1 MQSNVNKKIVSPKTA
16 NRHALLEITRRC
28 NLSCQHCFISAGKP
42 LDSEMS
48 VDAWRVAI
56 DDLLRAGFSAF
67 TLSGGEPLL
76 EPEKTFLIAEQIR
89 SFNPKHQT
97 YLFSNLSLLDEEQL
111 PRIKE
116 IFSGVMTSL
125 DGDEAAHNQLRRS
138 KSSYKTVLEKI
149 KLLVNWE
156 IPVGLQSMIT
166 PFNGNC
172 VEHVAQV
179 AEQLGVRTIRFSF
192 SDYIGRSITN
202 WSNLSF
208 DGDFFPLYLE
218 KLDHLAEKYDVHIVS
233 DLVRRDMIEKNQK
246 GFQKFFLHLLPNGF
260 LLPVYGVN
268 SKYKLVNYPE
278 ETLEELDEKIL
289 MNRVSEGS
297 DLLRTAIECVT
308 SSSDK
313 VVDFD
318 CVVGRL
324 GI

>member
-1 MQSNVNKKIVSPKTA
+1 MQFNVSEKMVSPKTA
-16 NRHALLEITRRC
+16 SRHALLEITRRC
-28 NLSCQHCFISAGKP
+28 NLSCAHCFISAGKP

-48 VDAWRVAI
+48 VDAWRIAI

-76 EPEKTFLIAEQIR
+76 EPNKTFSIAEQIR
-89 SFNPKHQT
+89 NFNAKHQT
-97 YLFSNLSLLDEEQL
+97 YLFSNLSLLDEEHL

-116 IFSGVMTSL
+116 LFSGVMTSL

-149 KLLVNWE
+149 QLLADWE

-166 PFNGNC
+166 PFNGNS

-192 SDYIGRSITN
+192 SDYIGRSIAN

-208 DGDFFPLYLE
+208 EGDIFSSYLE

-233 DLVRRDMIEKNQK
+233 DLVRRDVIEKNQK

-268 SKYKLVNYPE
+268 SKYRLVNYPG
-278 ETLEELDEKIL
+278 ETLEGLDEKVL
-289 MNRVSEGS
+289 MSRVSEGS
-297 DLLRTAIECVT
+297 NLLRTAVERVT
-308 SSSDK
+308 SSGDE

-324 GI
+324 GN